1 MIFFQITLK
10 SQGRIKMSFI
20 PLLQEAASAATGSQS
35 MLMTVLPFVLI
46 IAIFYFFIIRPQNK
60 KQKEAEQMRNALS
73 KGDKVV
79 TIGGVHGTVSSVK
92 ESTVIIKVED
102 GARIEFDRS
111 AISTVLSDKKGAKS
125 EKKESKVEQEKTE
138 KVEENSASSE
148 SAPASGNADSTSEGE
163 GK

>member
-1 MIFFQITLK
+1 MIFFQITLNL
-10 SQGRIKMSFI
+10 QGRIKMSFI
-20 PLLQEAASAATGSQS
+20 PLLQGAASAATGSQS

-79 TIGGVHGTVSSVK
+79 TIGGVHGTVASVK

-111 AISTVLSDKKGAKS
+111 AISSVVSDKKAASKS
-125 EKKESKVEQEKTE
+125 EKKEEKVELEKADKVEEKTE
-138 KVEENSASSE
+138 SAEPAAETTEASSE
-148 SAPASGNADSTSEGE
+148 ES
-163 GK
+163 K

>member
-1 MIFFQITLK
+1 
-10 SQGRIKMSFI
+10 MSFI
-20 PLLQEAASAATGSQS
+20 PLLQGAASAATGSQS

-79 TIGGVHGTVSSVK
+79 TIGGVHGTVASVK

-111 AISTVLSDKKGAKS
+111 AISSVVSDKKVASKS
-125 EKKESKVEQEKTE
+125 EKKEE
-138 KVEENSASSE
+138 KVELEKADKSEEKPESAEPAAETTEASSE
-148 SAPASGNADSTSEGE
+148 ES
-163 GK
+163 K

>member
-1 MIFFQITLK
+1 
-10 SQGRIKMSFI
+10 
-20 PLLQEAASAATGSQS
+20 

-125 EKKESKVEQEKTE
+125 EKKEIGRAGEDR
-138 KVEENSASSE
+138 E
-148 SAPASGNADSTSEGE
+148 SRRQL
-163 GK
+163 

>member
-1 MIFFQITLK
+1 
-10 SQGRIKMSFI
+10 MSFI

-92 ESTVIIKVED
+92 ENTVIIKVED

-111 AISTVLSDKKGAKS
+111 AISTVLSDKKVAKS

-138 KVEENSASSE
+138 KVEENSDSSE
-148 SAPASGNADSTSEGE
+148 SAPVSGNADSTSEGE